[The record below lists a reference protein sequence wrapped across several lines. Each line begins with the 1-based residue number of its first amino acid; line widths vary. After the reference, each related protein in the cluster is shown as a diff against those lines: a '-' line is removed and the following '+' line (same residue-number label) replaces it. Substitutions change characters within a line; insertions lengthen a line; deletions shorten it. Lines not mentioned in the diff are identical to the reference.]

1 MKIMQSNA
9 QEESIHTVIAI
20 LIIPMETM
28 DLISSHFDFK
38 TINIVITTVIIT
50 VVINKWLA
58 TNDSIPRT
66 NRQQINLNAQHDLIA
81 TEVDSAL
88 TEESKRK
95 RYITWDEYFMAVAKL
110 AGRRSK
116 DPSTQVGAC
125 IVNENNKII
134 GSGYNGMPNGVDD
147 GHVPWAREGPYLE
160 TKYAYVVHAELNA
173 ILNCVLTDQRNCRIY
188 VSLFPCNE
196 CAKAIIQSGIK
207 HVIYLSD
214 KHKHKDSTIA
224 SKKMFDLAQVKYEQY
239 NSS

>member
-1 MKIMQSNA
+1 
-9 QEESIHTVIAI
+9 
-20 LIIPMETM
+20 M
-28 DLISSHFDFK
+28 DLLSYRFDFK
-38 TINIVITTVIIT
+38 TFNVVITSEIIAFVIYKLFAR
-50 VVINKWLA
+50 NNA
-58 TNDSIPRT
+58 NSRT
-66 NRQQINLNAQHDLIA
+66 NQDPNTLKAHHDSVA
-81 TEVDSAL
+81 NEVEAAL
-88 TEESKRK
+88 TDESKRK
-95 RYITWDEYFMAVAKL
+95 RYISWDEYFMAVAKL

-125 IVNENNKII
+125 IVNDHNKII

-147 GHVPWAREGPYLE
+147 GHVPWAREGLYLE

-224 SKKMFDLAQVKYEQY
+224 SKKMFDLAKVKYEQY
-239 NSS
+239 SG